1 MTDSRRQNAE
11 HWAAAHLNWPD
22 WHSTAISSDAS
33 FRRYFRL
40 HHNGQTAVVM
50 DAPPEREP
58 VTAFLDVAARLS
70 NLVHVPEVLA
80 AESRQGFVLLEDLGD
95 KPFHHVLKQ
104 NNAADLLGDAVAA
117 LLRIQTA
124 ATTDGLPAYDPAL
137 LMRELALFP
146 DWFLARHWQV
156 EPTDAELDG
165 WDHICA
171 TLIRWALDQPQVF
184 CHRDYMP
191 RNLMVAEPNP
201 GVIDFQDA
209 VLGPVSYDPV
219 CLYRD
224 AFLSWPEKDVDQW
237 LEAYRQQ
244 GLAAGLPLTESSD
257 LWRRTCDLMGVHRHL
272 KVIGIF
278 ARIRYRDG
286 KPKYLEDAPRFFT
299 YLDRAMARNPEL
311 AELRRLLT
319 AWHKRRQPD
328 PASRH

>member
-1 MTDSRRQNAE
+1 
-11 HWAAAHLNWPD
+11 AARLNWTD

-40 HHNGQTAVVM
+40 QFEEQTAVVM
-50 DAPPEREP
+50 DAPPERES
-58 VTAFLDVAARLS
+58 VAAFLDVAARLKD
-70 NLVHVPEVLA
+70 LVHVPDVLA
-80 AESRQGFVLLEDLGD
+80 ADAGSGFVLLEDLGET
-95 KPFHHVLKQ
+95 PFHHVLKAD
-104 NNAADLLGDAVAA
+104 NAEDLFGDAVSA
-117 LLRIQTA
+117 LLRIQTEA
-124 ATTDGLPAYDPAL
+124 PTDGLPGYDPAL

-165 WDHICA
+165 WDHVCA

-201 GVIDFQDA
+201 GIIDFQDA
-209 VLGPVSYDPV
+209 VIGPVSYDPV

-224 AFLSWPEKDVDQW
+224 AFLSWPDKDVDQW
-237 LEAYRQQ
+237 LENYRQR
-244 GLAAGLPLTESSD
+244 GLAAGLPLTESAD

-286 KPKYLEDAPRFFT
+286 KPKYLEDAPRFFR
-299 YLDRAMARNPEL
+299 YLDMALTRNPEL
-311 AELRRLLT
+311 AELSALLT
-319 AWHKRRQPD
+319 GWAKRRQPP
-328 PASRH
+328 PAPGH